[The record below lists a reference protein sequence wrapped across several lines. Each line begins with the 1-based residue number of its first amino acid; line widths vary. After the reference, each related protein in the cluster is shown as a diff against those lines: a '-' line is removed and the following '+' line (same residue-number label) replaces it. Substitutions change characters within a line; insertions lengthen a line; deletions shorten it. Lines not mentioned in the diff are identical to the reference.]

1 MQIDKEKALIRK
13 QMLEKM
19 DSVSRDVI
27 VRASSVIERKVLDY
41 VDREGIKSV
50 FIYLSFG
57 NEIITDGIIEG
68 LRRRDITVSVPVIEA
83 REMKSVIF
91 EQGDSLVTGH
101 FGIREPVRR
110 CYADDAELCLV
121 PGIAFDRSLMRLGH
135 GRGYYDRYLLRCP
148 QAIRVCAA
156 FEVQRLERVVTEP
169 HDLRMNYIVTEK
181 ACYVL

>member
-83 REMKSVIF
+83 REIKRVISGSGSLS
-91 EQGDSLVTGH
+91 GDV
-101 FGIREPVRR
+101 
-110 CYADDAELCLV
+110 
-121 PGIAFDRSLMRLGH
+121 MRMMPS
-135 GRGYYDRYLLRCP
+135 C
-148 QAIRVCAA
+148 V
-156 FEVQRLERVVTEP
+156 
-169 HDLRMNYIVTEK
+169 
-181 ACYVL
+181 

>member
-1 MQIDKEKALIRK
+1 MQIDKEKALLRK

-41 VDREGIKSV
+41 VDREGIKSL

-135 GRGYYDRYLLRCP
+135 GRGYYDRYLQGRRCMKIGLFGSWQEYEKLP
-148 QAIRVCAA
+148 ANQYDVVLDAI
-156 FEVQRLERVVTEP
+156 FTE
-169 HDLRMNYIVTEK
+169 NYTI
-181 ACYVL
+181 